1 MTKAGFEA
9 LKSEYKDQCVMV
21 GLDNGRALFV
31 GYGSFQIRNIKTGKI
46 RLTWDKEDIK
56 VDADD
61 NPLEELVDENPTSPV
76 TMDDI
81 KCVTKGGED
90 FLEVHYY
97 HQLDQGKKEYELISY
112 IPLDQIQSF
121 IVCPTTD
128 DDGKR
133 ILPNRHSLN

>member
-31 GYGSFQIRNIKTGKI
+31 GYGSYQIRNIKTGKI

-81 KCVTKGGED
+81 KSVTKGGED

-97 HQLDQGKKEYELISY
+97 HQLDQGNKEYELISY
-112 IPLDQIQSF
+112 IPLDQVQSF